1 MQQTRLT
8 SGRNL
13 LLIVLTAL
21 ASAEHEEQKMVS
33 PDSENYCTPQTVQLC
48 GEFNDFFLT
57 YNTRRLCFC

>member
-48 GEFNDFFLT
+48 GEFNDFF
-57 YNTRRLCFC
+57 